1 MLNMQVP
8 CLFSLLY
15 LIILYEN
22 LLLKRKQQQQIS
34 FVKNITSICH
44 FPSVQM
50 LTVAEVYKMMYA
62 DLIKHINTL
71 FFTG

>member
-8 CLFSLLY
+8 WLFSLLY

-34 FVKNITSICH
+34 FVKNITSICQH
-44 FPSVQM
+44 WKNGKESYMKDICVN
-50 LTVAEVYKMMYA
+50 
-62 DLIKHINTL
+62 IH
-71 FFTG
+71 